1 MFLRKWSEYLT
12 IVGDDVVIPIV
23 EERVEVVGLVRCRG
37 WHRRRRMLTA
47 TVTRGSRVLVVPR
60 RRVVIWDVVVIP
72 FGRVGTKRVEALPV
86 DRLQYVLVRL
96 RLVRLVVL
104 LKMENGVE
112 NQSGGAA

>member
-37 WHRRRRMLTA
+37 RRRMLTA

-60 RRVVIWDVVVIP
+60 RRVVIWDVVVTP

-104 LKMENGVE
+104 LNKRRIPLIDLCR
-112 NQSGGAA
+112 S